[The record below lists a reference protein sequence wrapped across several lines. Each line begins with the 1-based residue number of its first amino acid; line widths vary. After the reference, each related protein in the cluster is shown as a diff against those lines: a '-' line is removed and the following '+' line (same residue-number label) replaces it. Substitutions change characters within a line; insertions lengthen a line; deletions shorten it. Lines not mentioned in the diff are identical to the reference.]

1 MKLLV
6 ETALSDTFNVLEEAE
21 GKSLHIEGI
30 FMQTNIRNINGRIY
44 PKETVRGEVERYI
57 KEVVNNNRALGE
69 LNHPKDPT
77 LNPERACIKI
87 VSLKESGDNYIGKAK
102 VLQHT
107 PMGAIVAG
115 LLRDGVQLGVSSR
128 ALGSVRKDHTGTDI
142 VQKDFRLISA
152 ADVVLEPSA
161 PDAFVTALIESR
173 EWVYQNGVLVEATDD
188 MKDTINKQYKAGF
201 SNQQSLALFEDLVR
215 LIGEKVCH

>member
-57 KEVVNNNRALGE
+57 KNRALGE
-69 LNHPKDPT
+69 LNHSKDPT

-161 PDAFVTALIESR
+161 PDAFVTALMESR
-173 EWVYQNGVLVEATDD
+173 EWVYQNGVLVEATDA

-201 SNQQSLALFEDLVR
+201 SNKQSLALFEDLVR

>member
-1 MKLLV
+1 
-6 ETALSDTFNVLEEAE
+6 
-21 GKSLHIEGI
+21 
-30 FMQTNIRNINGRIY
+30 
-44 PKETVRGEVERYI
+44 
-57 KEVVNNNRALGE
+57 
-69 LNHPKDPT
+69 
-77 LNPERACIKI
+77 
-87 VSLKESGDNYIGKAK
+87 
-102 VLQHT
+102 
-107 PMGAIVAG
+107 MGAIVAG

-161 PDAFVTALIESR
+161 PDAFVTALMESR

-188 MKDTINKQYKAGF
+188 MKATINKQYKAGF
-201 SNQQSLALFEDLVR
+201 SDKQSLALFEDLVR

>member
-30 FMQTNIRNINGRIY
+30 FIQTNIRNINGRIY

-57 KEVVNNNRALGE
+57 KEVVDNNRALGE

-128 ALGSVRKDHTGTDI
+128 ALGSVRKGFPP
-142 VQKDFRLISA
+142 DFGSRCGIRTVCAGCLCYRLNGISRMG
-152 ADVVLEPSA
+152 LPKRR
-161 PDAFVTALIESR
+161 IGR
-173 EWVYQNGVLVEATDD
+173 
-188 MKDTINKQYKAGF
+188 
-201 SNQQSLALFEDLVR
+201 SNRRHE
-215 LIGEKVCH
+215 GYHK